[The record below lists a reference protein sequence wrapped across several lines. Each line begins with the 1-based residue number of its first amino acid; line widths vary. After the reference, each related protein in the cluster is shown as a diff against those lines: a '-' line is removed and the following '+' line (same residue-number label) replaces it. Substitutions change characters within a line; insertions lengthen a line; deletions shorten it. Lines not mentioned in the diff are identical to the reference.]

1 MVTMHVVWFRLF
13 SFIWKQTSDL
23 LGLHSHVSQGTDIT
37 VCAVDDTRKG
47 SGRGSSSFLSPSSLQ
62 QSVVL
67 RGQIEPHTGRFIGR
81 ATLRV
86 AGQEVH
92 NRGDELPHFTLSPV
106 VDLRSRLEAGDEAEE
121 LGSGGMKGWR
131 CPVGHPFL
139 AGDGGGGGDGDG
151 NDKGEGGRGGSSTGG
166 SSGGVV
172 PNTHEDGALPGSLR
186 ICDVC
191 ENTIAREG
199 TVHSCTRSGAS
210 HVVDAAQR
218 CPCEYDVCDDCH
230 TSAKLCPWGHAL
242 VRFEV
247 GKSVPVTCDTCGVQ
261 LGCGAVASGCV
272 ACDVD
277 ICAECCSVSE
287 AGPHPI
293 SLLDVA
299 AASSQSS
306 GGGVCVSG
314 GGSMHRRD
322 NSSQSEPII
331 ILYTSGSTGVPKGAV
346 VSRENFYTEI
356 HPFVS
361 SNAEND
367 ASGVGLVDSP
377 LSVSSTPY
385 NLMAEILNGGRTAVY
400 ATLTRVFELSQVRG
414 KWRRQW
420 VAGWGGRQ
428 GGG

>member
-1 MVTMHVVWFRLF
+1 MLLV
-13 SFIWKQTSDL
+13 SIIFIWTQTSDFV
-23 LGLHSHVSQGTDIT
+23 GLDSPVSQGTDIT

-47 SGRGSSSFLSPSSLQ
+47 SGRGSSSSSSSSSLQ

-86 AGQEVH
+86 AGQAVH
-92 NRGDELPHFTLSPV
+92 NRGGELPHFALSPV
-106 VDLRSRLEAGDEAEE
+106 IDLRSRLEAGDEAEE
-121 LGSGGMKGWR
+121 LGGGGMARNVWR
-131 CPVGHPFL
+131 CPAGHPFL
-139 AGDGGGGGDGDG
+139 AGDGGGDGDG
-151 NDKGEGGRGGSSTGG
+151 NDKGDGGRGGSSGG
-166 SSGGVV
+166 GCATVV
-172 PNTHEDGALPGSLR
+172 PNTHEDGSLPGSIR

-191 ENTIAREG
+191 ENTVAREG
-199 TVHSCTRSGAS
+199 TVHSCTRSGAN
-210 HVVDAAQR
+210 HIVDAAQR

-247 GKSVPVTCDTCGVQ
+247 GKSVPVLCDTCGVQ
-261 LGCGAVASGCV
+261 LGCGAVARGCV

-277 ICAECCSVSE
+277 ICAECCDVSE

-306 GGGVCVSG
+306 ARGGYVSG
-314 GGSMHRRD
+314 DGSMHRRG
-322 NSSQSEPII
+322 NSMQSEPII

-346 VSRENFYTEI
+346 VSRENFYTEV
-356 HPFVS
+356 HPFIS
-361 SNAEND
+361 SNAEDD

-400 ATLTRVFELSQVRG
+400 ATLTRVFELAQVRG
-414 KWRRQW
+414 EWRRRW
-420 VAGWGGRQ
+420 VVGCGLRVGGKE
-428 GGG
+428 GG